1 MAPVDRRRMGVFR
14 LGASTRF
21 FISLA
26 IVSFAVAGVVVVGLR
41 GLSAVHVA
49 NGQMFSDNLLTAEA
63 TGRLRAD
70 LARAEVVSLELTDA
84 PNKAAAAAL
93 RARLEEITIPA
104 VRAEI
109 REVVAIHATDGP
121 REKAQVQRIPAL
133 WSGFL
138 ALAHRTLLEP
148 IGAARLQDSEMAI
161 GARLD
166 PLIAHVSALQPREV
180 ADAATAHSSATR
192 TYERSR
198 TWMLVVAGLALLA
211 AATMIRTGR
220 RLRQLLRTQARDRR
234 FAESSSEYTG
244 RLQSTEDEDEAH
256 ELLRRQLQRTHPG
269 SRAVVLSRNNSADRL
284 EPRTSLT
291 ELPELG
297 PALEH
302 AKPRSCLAVRFAAS
316 HLQGGGRQP
325 LTSCEVCGQLPGS
338 SNCEPLLVGGEVI
351 GSVLV
356 NQPATATV
364 PDPMMIR
371 QTVAQAAPVLGNLRN
386 LALAELRA
394 ATDIL
399 TGLPNQRSVQD
410 TLKRMVAQASR
421 TVTPLAAILVDL
433 DHFKQIN
440 DIHGHDRGDE
450 VLAAVGVAFRNVV
463 RDSDFVGRYGG
474 EEFLIL
480 LAATDKEGGVRVA
493 EAVRSAI
500 AGIRVTR
507 MDRAVTASCGV
518 AVVPDD
524 AGDAVTLFRAADRAL
539 YAAKHAGRD
548 RVHAATTGE
557 PVPAGAVA

>member
-1 MAPVDRRRMGVFR
+1 MGVLR

-26 IVSFAVAGVVVVGLR
+26 IVTFAVASAVVVGLR
-41 GLSAVHVA
+41 GLSDVHAA
-49 NGQMFSDNLLTAEA
+49 NGRLFSDTLLTAEA
-63 TGRLRAD
+63 TSRLHAD
-70 LARAEVVSLELTDA
+70 IARTEVVSLELTDA
-84 PNKAAAAAL
+84 PNEATAAAL
-93 RARLEEITIPA
+93 RAQLEETLIPA

-109 REVVAIHATDGP
+109 RQVVAIHATDGP
-121 REKAQVQRIPAL
+121 REKAQVEHIPVL
-133 WSGFL
+133 WGGFL

-148 IGAARLQDSEMAI
+148 GRAARLRHSETAI

-166 PLIAHVSALQPREV
+166 PLMAYVSALQPREV
-180 ADAATAHSSATR
+180 ADAATAHGAATR
-192 TYERSR
+192 TYEHSR

-220 RLRQLLRTQARDRR
+220 TLRQLLRTQARDRR

-291 ELPELG
+291 DLPELG
-297 PALEH
+297 AALEH
-302 AKPRSCLAVRFAAS
+302 AKPRSCLAIRFATG
-316 HLQGGGRQP
+316 HLQGGGLQP
-325 LTSCEVCGQLPGS
+325 LTSCEVCGELPGS

-356 NQPATATV
+356 NQPATAA
-364 PDPMMIR
+364 PADPMMIR
-371 QTVAQAAPVLGNLRN
+371 QTVGQAAPVLGNLRN

-394 ATDIL
+394 ATDTL
-399 TGLPNQRSVQD
+399 TGLPNQRAVQE

-421 TVTPLAAILVDL
+421 TITPLAAVLIDL

-463 RDSDFVGRYGG
+463 RESDFVGRYGG

-480 LAATDKEGGVRVA
+480 LPSTDKEGAVRVA
-493 EAVRSAI
+493 EAVRAAI

-507 MDRAVTASCGV
+507 LDRAITASCGV

-539 YAAKHAGRD
+539 YAAKHDGRD
-548 RVHAATTGE
+548 RVHAAE
-557 PVPAGAVA
+557 AHADRV